1 MQMKACPDNQR
12 RLFPLQIMRHVFT
25 HPEEARVKGLKARQ
39 RMVSTY
45 SQEVVGRQLA
55 AELKRLDAKA
65 RSPECTLCFAG
76 GKAHALN
83 TTPPLHDASGNL
95 VVQ

>member
-1 MQMKACPDNQR
+1 MQMEACPDNWR
-12 RLFPLQIMRHVFT
+12 PWLPLQIMRHVFT

-55 AELKRLDAKA
+55 AELKRLDAKV
-65 RSPECTLCFAG
+65 R
-76 GKAHALN
+76 
-83 TTPPLHDASGNL
+83 SGNCTECFKSHSYIPPP
-95 VVQ
+95 VDVRAYAAVTFTK